1 VLARKD
7 DKIAKM
13 CPETIDSVLAR
24 KEDSEDA
31 EDQFSKK
38 NCDDSV
44 CPKYIVDVMSPSIS
58 TLVEDENK
66 KTARYYANIND
77 PFLNIW
83 ADGFRAV
90 GQVSKLRTGV
100 MSY

>member
-1 VLARKD
+1 MPK
-7 DKIAKM
+7 
-13 CPETIDSVLAR
+13 SV
-24 KEDSEDA
+24 S
-31 EDQFSKK
+31 QTG
-38 NCDDSV
+38 CDDSV

-77 PFLNIW
+77 PLPQYLGRRLSARI
-83 ADGFRAV
+83 